1 MVEQVGI
8 FIVEDEALIAADIA
22 VMLRGLGY
30 RVAGTAVSGNEALAK
45 IGQTMPDLVLMDIVL
60 SDGLDGIEVAEQLKA
75 RYDLPVVFLTAYAD
89 ALSLQHAKITSPYG
103 YVLKPFTERDLQI
116 AIDIALYRHHT
127 DRQMR
132 AQMRQLERVRAALDQ
147 MNDALIMA
155 AADGT
160 VLYVNKAFE
169 TMIGLSTDEVVGS
182 NIHTDPRL
190 QSEPA
195 LHRTIWETVISGKSW
210 SGSFTATTKDNQPIE
225 IEATITPVFAPDGV
239 IDSFIGISR
248 DVTHERALE
257 RQLRHAQKLEAVG
270 TLASGIAHDFNN
282 ILTAI
287 IGYTELAS
295 IEAPAGSKQ
304 ATNLANV
311 LKAADRARNLVRQI
325 LTFSRRGEQTFQ
337 PVHLAALVK
346 ETLKLLRAAIPTTI
360 EIKTA
365 FSAMRDSVLGDPTQ
379 LHQMLMNLCI
389 NAADAM
395 AGKPGT
401 LTVELAEKPELGADH
416 AAALGLKQQEYV
428 MLSVADTGCGI
439 PEEILDRIF
448 DPFFTT
454 KEEGKGTG
462 LGLSVVHGIVKNHN
476 GAITVDSISGKGTR
490 FTVYLPLFAE
500 QEAQVQAAPVELR
513 GGSGRV
519 LLVDDEQAIV
529 DVGRQ
534 LLTQLGYTVTGL
546 TDPYQALELFR
557 SNPTSFDVIITDY
570 TMPRL
575 AGDALI
581 REIRTLRQDVPIVLC
596 TGYSDRI
603 SHDDARAMGAQ
614 ELAFKPLSQATY
626 AEVVSKVMGKK

>member
-1 MVEQVGI
+1 
-8 FIVEDEALIAADIA
+8 
-22 VMLRGLGY
+22 
-30 RVAGTAVSGNEALAK
+30 
-45 IGQTMPDLVLMDIVL
+45 
-60 SDGLDGIEVAEQLKA
+60 
-75 RYDLPVVFLTAYAD
+75 
-89 ALSLQHAKITSPYG
+89 
-103 YVLKPFTERDLQI
+103 
-116 AIDIALYRHHT
+116 
-127 DRQMR
+127 
-132 AQMRQLERVRAALDQ
+132 

-160 VLYVNKAFE
+160 VLYINKAFE
-169 TMIGLSTDEVVGS
+169 NMLGLSADEVVGL

-195 LHRTIWETVISGKSW
+195 LHRTIWETVTSGKSW

-225 IEATITPVFAPDGV
+225 IEATITPVFTPEGA

-248 DVTHERALE
+248 DVTRERALE
-257 RQLRHAQKLEAVG
+257 RQLRHAQKLDAVG
-270 TLASGIAHDFNN
+270 TLAGGIAHDFNN

-304 ATNLANV
+304 SINLANV

-325 LTFSRRGEQTFQ
+325 LTFSRRGEQALQ
-337 PVHLAALVK
+337 PVQLTPLIK

-365 FSAMRDSVLGDPTQ
+365 FSATRDSVLGDPTQ

-395 AGKPGT
+395 AGKLGT
-401 LTVELAEKPELGADH
+401 LTVEVSENPKLDADH
-416 AAALGLKQQEYV
+416 AAALGLKHQAHV
-428 MLSVADTGCGI
+428 VLSVADTGCGM
-439 PEEILDRIF
+439 PEDILDRIF

-476 GAITVDSISGKGTR
+476 GAITVESSLGKGTR

-500 QEAQVQAAPVELR
+500 QEAQPQAASVELR
-513 GGSGRV
+513 GGSGKV

-529 DVGRQ
+529 DVDRQ

-546 TDPYQALELFR
+546 TDPCQALEIFR
-557 SNPTSFDVIITDY
+557 SNPSSFDVIITDY

-581 REIRTLRQDVPIVLC
+581 REIHTIRQDVPIILC
-596 TGYSDRI
+596 TGYSDKI
-603 SHDDARAMGAQ
+603 SRDDVIAMGAQ
-614 ELAFKPLSQATY
+614 GLAFKPLSQATY
-626 AEVVSKVMGKK
+626 AEVVSKVMGKA